1 MKLRDLK
8 ILLVYVWDLCIHK
21 PLFLYLQL
29 LADRTNFI
37 LYKANNRVFTVNHM
51 NYHIAIAFICS
62 WVSLYDVN
70 QNVTRIMLVRL
81 VAYRYLFPFSSP
93 FFLHLLI
100 TCVNLLLVGWNGL
113 EQSGGKSFLILFLFS
128 IPLWLVNGSI
138 LILFKIYFLKTGSVQ
153 CPQRA
158 FSYAKTITDDRHTYP
173 KQSLWTLGFDA
184 LLYAFSFWD
193 AEPIPF
199 YFQGCCTFFIRY
211 FIVLWLG
218 CRKLNSFLNVVVH
231 FASNW
236 KSKDEHIDRKYF

>member
-8 ILLVYVWDLCIHK
+8 ILLVYVWDLCICK

-29 LADRTNFI
+29 LAKRINFI

-51 NYHIAIAFICS
+51 NYHIAVAFICS

-81 VAYRYLFPFSSP
+81 VAYRYLFPFSSH

-113 EQSGGKSFLILFLFS
+113 GQSGGKSFLILFLFS

-138 LILFKIYFLKTGSVQ
+138 LFFFFK
-153 CPQRA
+153 
-158 FSYAKTITDDRHTYP
+158 
-173 KQSLWTLGFDA
+173 
-184 LLYAFSFWD
+184 
-193 AEPIPF
+193 
-199 YFQGCCTFFIRY
+199 FI
-211 FIVLWLG
+211 F
-218 CRKLNSFLNVVVH
+218 
-231 FASNW
+231 
-236 KSKDEHIDRKYF
+236 

>member
-29 LADRTNFI
+29 LAERTNFI

-51 NYHIAIAFICS
+51 NYHIAVAFICS

-113 EQSGGKSFLILFLFS
+113 EQSGEKSFFSLFYS
-128 IPLWLVNGSI
+128 LVISQWKH
-138 LILFKIYFLKTGSVQ
+138 F
-153 CPQRA
+153 
-158 FSYAKTITDDRHTYP
+158 
-173 KQSLWTLGFDA
+173 
-184 LLYAFSFWD
+184 
-193 AEPIPF
+193 
-199 YFQGCCTFFIRY
+199 
-211 FIVLWLG
+211 
-218 CRKLNSFLNVVVH
+218 NSFLNLFFKNRFCTMSSESIFLCQDDYWWQAH
-231 FASNW
+231 L
-236 KSKDEHIDRKYF
+236 SKTISLNFGLWCTFVCLQFLGRWTNSFLLSRMLYILHQVFYCSMIRL